1 MNKKIKKFISFLLV
15 FCFLFQQTGFA
26 QVAPQL
32 NIAGYMSQLRNSFVQ
47 DKFRP
52 LHLRYL
58 SYDNL
63 QNNFKLFLDKGDLR
77 QPDSKQLEGTTD
89 YLLSYFLVGVSLPNE
104 SFWVNLR
111 PDSPNNVIDSYLA
124 KTDVGKILLEADL
137 QLKKDTALATSP
149 STPEGKEYWNRLYKK
164 AGELFG
170 PGNVTIPTLT
180 RPWIVPGDIIISETE
195 TNAYIYKATLKVMLE
210 QDYLKGSSVYKF
222 DDQRMKTL
230 NEYASELIRELIIP
244 KLNRDIN
251 NAKRYAP
258 LRQVYYSLIMA
269 QWFKNKFEG
278 RPGLYSRLINTKNL
292 KGLTSKKSWNKDAY
306 FKEYQKSFKEG
317 EYNIKEPVY
326 SSYGQMFR
334 NYFSGGIM
342 LSLGAG
348 SGMGVKPPVV
358 VECLRPRDNPEKIN
372 FKTGFAAQASGG
384 SIDSLSPSET
394 EIITPIELLDETP
407 SLVETIQDPPSSLNT
422 EHQNVSLSQ
431 EPVKEPIIRRS
442 FIAKVLSAL
451 AALGVAGSSG
461 ASRIEGDF
469 YIPEEITI
477 QSQTIDVR
485 TGQVINDEGVVNKLK
500 IVGRTNYVSQDGR
513 RKVDVLIVEG
523 ARPSDGRGKFGHYDE
538 NLKKVIIYR
547 SGIADFVQK
556 VIDPALAGDIQR
568 VGLWENG
575 FGLSVDRF
583 RGSSA
588 KIIRDFFEANRFQNS
603 QEFIQAIE
611 KSVIR
616 HEAEHAFR
624 RVSPFNPRLMNTL
637 GAPSP
642 RFQAQDT
649 LEEFDARLVDLSG
662 DLAQIHLIVM
672 ANLAIGGADSSSTF
686 GIGII
691 FKELCGV
698 DLFSAVGEQQM
709 RQLADF
715 MVEFS
720 KKDAGA
726 ARRELSD
733 VSEEI
738 RAKYSLPGPLARSF
752 DWAEQILVVG
762 VLTAVNPSLG
772 SLVLSRRNLLGLKG
786 DTKSAASS
794 PVGSQNKKDSLI
806 ARRGFLGRI
815 GLVVA
820 ALLFGRVSPA
830 GESRGLFGLFSAD
843 ELPQKL
849 ADELEKIAG
858 ESTHPDIGTSG
869 FWRSRF
875 QTDDLTA
882 MRMARLYRQH
892 AEPVRSLQHS
902 QSQSV
907 FIRAVAGSIRNE
919 QRRFLENR
927 KDGLFEKDGRIYRII
942 STTLYTSKDGSQK
955 AQVLRVVAPAGETSG
970 NWFGVHYFQLG
981 NVVIINNT
989 AINEGVKNQLMPLV
1003 SGNIPA
1009 GSSRE
1014 GISDALAKELNSALS
1029 GILSKAL
1036 GSMSEQEV
1044 GQVVEDYLIEHE
1056 AEHLFNENINF
1067 MSSVL
1072 SSRAFRNK
1080 AEVLLQK
1087 VLGVQD
1093 ISEETEVIADEL
1105 DAQLTE
1111 LSGSYPQLW
1120 LMPSGEDTHPDSS
1133 VRSLI
1138 WGELCGFDIR
1148 AGNRNE
1154 GNLRRVRDFLSRLSR
1169 QDRVQ
1174 VRTFLNNKSR
1184 QIRAKYSL
1192 PDSLASI
1199 NNLAAPFF
1207 VGAGITAI
1215 RSTVNSPNLSRRAFL
1230 SLGAADKQS
1239 TSSPVDSALSAR
1251 DAASEDNV
1259 WPSIIRMS
1267 TEANRLEYSLSAVD
1281 ELSQSLQIRR
1291 PVIYDIGV
1299 GWAGEGGPVTTRELA
1314 DTLKGRAQVFG
1325 IGKQIP
1331 YCVVYT
1337 PELTV
1342 LFDEN
1347 NNILSWNRHQ
1357 DNRLVFHT
1365 GETLSA
1371 AQKAEALDL
1380 VTGLRAAAERTLAKR
1395 ISDFLRRA
1403 LGMQGAYE
1411 YKSGKNRIVF
1421 NPIKS
1426 YENKNLKFAKGDLFN
1441 LGDSLGAQGLP
1452 RADIV
1457 RISNVLMPHF
1467 ISKRES
1473 RQQNMSAMSEVLNS
1487 LLPFTQESGYVI
1499 VTYVPTEGIVPLSPG
1514 EEGVVY
1520 RKHNGR
1526 FIFDGYIFSVRTA
1539 VYANL
1544 GNIADFAS
1552 QQAFDSP
1559 VKKANLLG
1567 EAVNEAGRRDAEL
1580 WEFLTTGG
1588 TRKFGH
1594 GAELDAAEKEFNR
1607 KFGEVIVD
1615 VLATHGIQAQAWG
1628 SMVRVSYED
1637 YSAQDTSMKK
1647 DFMGAIRKDFLDK
1660 GMPLDVGVAQEILRP
1675 LAVASS
1681 PIDEQGSEQGDGALP
1696 EMHFNLSAPRAA
1708 ARNAVAILNP
1718 EQIHE
1723 MDLGVAMIVRHI
1735 QTKAPFIYTRWLRN
1749 LGFTPVANA
1758 RQLYSDMS
1766 YIASG
1771 NNKHAYYTEVVD
1783 EKGNR
1788 DSFIFATKLNTDR
1801 NEALFESGEQD
1812 MLERL
1817 QGTPWV
1823 PRFAGVAYI
1832 EINPNGGFGE
1842 VYTDHR
1848 YIRTERMATV
1858 AVEELIEGPTVASIA
1873 DANANLSIDI
1883 AKKCLASLL
1892 NIFFFLNEGRSG
1904 NFEGPSDFHFNNI
1917 IISERDGKQI
1927 AVVVDLGPKKQ
1938 YRNLE
1943 DFVLEI
1949 MQWYG
1954 DDKAGQALGALYDI
1968 DNWPG
1973 KYSRSAYFWDSWLKD
1988 FSAYC
1993 HSHNN
1998 RRYRK
2003 FAYIVDRFLLHER
2016 GINLFRGGRNR
2027 EPGPSSASSP
2037 VSLRE
2042 TVLMGLDAIGRAI
2055 TEGSV
2060 LIKTGDRE
2068 EDTFVLTRRQ
2078 LIAGS
2083 IAGLGTIFGA
2093 GVGLS
2098 LLGGKNRQQVSYA
2111 PKPPDPAT
2119 VSVETQIFSWDQGYD
2134 QNAQAYLDF
2143 ENRTSLPAEL
2153 QHSRYGV
2160 NRSGN
2165 HNLNNLYYAAM
2176 YALLA
2181 GVDPVFAIAH
2191 YIQEGRTDF
2200 GGNYIVQGRA
2210 VDGDFWRDTVAP
2222 RYLKAHEGQDVKNN
2236 PSIDDIVL
2244 DPLVGPFVYRRI
2256 LEEKLVDYPNQLA
2269 RKGNDFVAVPDA
2281 KTIEQAAKSL
2291 QLYQG
2296 WGWVSKAQTGR
2307 KSIDYTKGENKY
2319 QYGYSLLALMSLLQQ
2334 GDNKAIVDDI
2344 ISRAQEAV
2352 PARLREIL
2360 GELNGTQSVFKID
2373 VAKLKAGASSPI
2385 QERHSYLGRDGGN
2398 RLFIPG
2404 VISVVI
2410 HGIVIGIITL
2420 FSVFGEPLER
2430 NIPPMVYEVRFS
2442 LEHNMAVPESVEEQL
2457 LEQKATDIPDMIGRR
2472 LGAGQKY
2479 DIAQVGSLDAY
2490 HVFSQDFQQQDAM
2503 FDRFMVYSEHPEHRG
2518 QVLTD
2523 TQLGELFTPLNNI
2536 NNDDFGKRQH
2546 YYTGMNVNT
2555 EKIAEVLNA
2564 AQDSGIALNDA
2575 ENNLV
2580 DDLQQKGLLV
2590 REGNNFVA
2598 KSKAAIIGTPQVLFR
2613 DDAKMVMDHELGHAL
2628 YETDPT
2634 YRQQVHQIWDSLSP
2648 QDKES
2653 FRQLLD
2659 YFGYHP
2665 DVFETE
2671 FAEYLVDPDL
2681 FFNRL
2686 SSLRDEATVYSPGH
2700 EVENDKRHSAF
2711 KIMDRISENKS
2722 YRDGSHPGGRYLKD
2736 DFRAVVEKVWKGLY
2750 KAKTEAFKRANI
2762 SSGRLGSPEFE
2773 PNFDFTRPFSTDG
2786 GPVMAVKQ
2794 IVVTQESSVG
2804 NYESLRQYVDGK
2816 LERGSP
2822 KHREASALLE
2832 SYFSSHNKSDIYELR
2847 IGEDGKVTI
2856 EFVRSENTPYL
2867 AGEVQ
2872 KNLPSDSSYDA
2883 RQIIDGVVKAVDSHV
2898 WERKETAEVKRK
2910 VNLGGEEFELHISIG
2925 PYSRGSGT
2933 QMVEGSSVYIGAS
2946 KPGEKFDDARDVSV
2960 FGKGATVAEAMKK
2973 AQEDFLEV
2981 ARQKAVDLSPQQ
2993 SFSALTFN
3001 AGIAKIG
3008 ALLDGLQKQ
3017 EAGSADG
3024 SQESFVEVKKAIIIN
3039 GQACDL
3045 HFIQRA
3051 NLGAYEAH
3059 GSSKGIFETKIAIE
3073 RDGKTVGRLG
3083 VRVEGRIRTDSLNEA
3098 AKLLNDKIVKEGLSS
3113 LGVNVSSPLKKE
3125 VFGALE
3131 KAVSLTDAGS
3141 PASSPLENPN
3151 TQFYHGA
3158 SFYALYGALL
3168 AKEQGGAPNYSLWAS
3183 DKAFGYKVPVFKT
3196 EYDSPGGT
3204 ISVTNYLFTASQYA
3218 QKSQNT
3224 LKAFPT
3230 KNDYIAELRG
3240 ILLRNVALLEKINP
3254 DSYYA
3259 RHAQRTI
3266 GWIRQQLAVLR
3277 DVSEDEYQRM
3287 RTLTSVPLLVGTS
3300 GQVLKRENRNFHSD
3314 IAGDRA
3320 IYENI
3325 DLAQDVTEIRVAPE
3339 YVNAL
3344 DTLLKRMGIRS
3355 GIELVADEQLSLK
3368 DGSVSAEQLGAIATA
3383 SSPINDEAQLE
3394 FSFEA
3399 EPIRY
3404 FSLKPAPVEPPAL
3417 KSKFGLPWTGP
3428 KIITIG
3434 NEDFVL
3440 DIETG
3445 SISPGLTLR
3454 RKSDSKLITHVL
3466 FDTPEIMLLALGE
3479 RLEDY
3484 LFISR
3489 PRMNQDDEVKQKY
3502 NKRRY
3507 VQAMFNVIAQSL
3519 PVQKGILIEVD
3530 NAAALEHKNNIQET
3544 MLYSILARS
3553 GYSLQ
3558 ERLPYVYRK
3567 AGQYESYMALKSDS
3581 FGVETLKF
3589 NDGERIYIK
3598 FKNNASSPIQGWD
3611 EAQAQAAERISLA
3624 DYLGMIGQIKTL
3636 SGLAKAAL
3644 YLDSAH
3650 AKGYLKHIIDAE
3662 GLSEIDEAL
3671 YNRLVTLA
3679 AESTSISELRSVA
3692 LSPNRYLGSAYPLRL
3707 SQHLGELDALADRAL
3722 QKIEEIQQNS
3732 QQGMSTPTEEQ
3743 RVAKIKLAL
3752 GEYILNKAGSSY
3764 VIDDVAADSLAW
3776 RIYRVQEGGFN
3787 IQELNIR
3794 DLSRFPGVLS
3804 EADIPSL
3811 AGLGKASSS
3820 PVRRGNKEGQES
3832 SVTNRGSNAS
3842 EAALP
3847 KVKEKVNL
3855 QGKGE
3860 GIVSSVR
3867 EHPNVDLSIIE
3878 IEFSSGTEKYIWRE
3892 IKDTLTRS
3900 SSPVQEKIVDS
3911 QPNGKGGIDFRAL
3924 PIVTQPMISP
3934 TLGAVPLKNPVI
3946 AAPVALGKEWQEIED
3961 MINGGIIPS
3970 SERIKDYLSKCCK
3983 EDCLEGE
3990 IDRVLAC
3997 VAQILRLEE
4006 ERIVET
4012 DSSVQQLLVLL
4023 ESNKSAQ
4030 ELKYDLIEISVSPKE
4045 PKSIE

>member
-89 YLLSYFLVGVSLPNE
+89 YLLNYFLVGVSLPNE

-111 PDSPNNVIDSYLA
+111 PDSPNNVIDNYLA

-149 STPEGKEYWNRLYKK
+149 STPEGKEYWNRLYKR

-180 RPWIVPGDIIISETE
+180 RPWIVPGDIVISETE

-222 DDQRMKTL
+222 DDERMKTL

-269 QWFKNKFEG
+269 QWFKKKFEG

-384 SIDSLSPSET
+384 SIDSLSPSGT
-394 EIITPIELLDETP
+394 EIITPIELLGET
-407 SLVETIQDPPSSLNT
+407 
-422 EHQNVSLSQ
+422 
-431 EPVKEPIIRRS
+431 
-442 FIAKVLSAL
+442 
-451 AALGVAGSSG
+451 
-461 ASRIEGDF
+461 
-469 YIPEEITI
+469 
-477 QSQTIDVR
+477 
-485 TGQVINDEGVVNKLK
+485 
-500 IVGRTNYVSQDGR
+500 
-513 RKVDVLIVEG
+513 
-523 ARPSDGRGKFGHYDE
+523 
-538 NLKKVIIYR
+538 
-547 SGIADFVQK
+547 
-556 VIDPALAGDIQR
+556 
-568 VGLWENG
+568 
-575 FGLSVDRF
+575 
-583 RGSSA
+583 
-588 KIIRDFFEANRFQNS
+588 
-603 QEFIQAIE
+603 
-611 KSVIR
+611 
-616 HEAEHAFR
+616 
-624 RVSPFNPRLMNTL
+624 
-637 GAPSP
+637 
-642 RFQAQDT
+642 
-649 LEEFDARLVDLSG
+649 
-662 DLAQIHLIVM
+662 
-672 ANLAIGGADSSSTF
+672 
-686 GIGII
+686 
-691 FKELCGV
+691 
-698 DLFSAVGEQQM
+698 
-709 RQLADF
+709 
-715 MVEFS
+715 
-720 KKDAGA
+720 
-726 ARRELSD
+726 
-733 VSEEI
+733 
-738 RAKYSLPGPLARSF
+738 
-752 DWAEQILVVG
+752 
-762 VLTAVNPSLG
+762 
-772 SLVLSRRNLLGLKG
+772 
-786 DTKSAASS
+786 SS
-794 PVGSQNKKDSLI
+794 PINNQASN
-806 ARRGFLGRI
+806 
-815 GLVVA
+815 
-820 ALLFGRVSPA
+820 
-830 GESRGLFGLFSAD
+830 
-843 ELPQKL
+843 
-849 ADELEKIAG
+849 
-858 ESTHPDIGTSG
+858 
-869 FWRSRF
+869 
-875 QTDDLTA
+875 
-882 MRMARLYRQH
+882 
-892 AEPVRSLQHS
+892 
-902 QSQSV
+902 
-907 FIRAVAGSIRNE
+907 
-919 QRRFLENR
+919 
-927 KDGLFEKDGRIYRII
+927 
-942 STTLYTSKDGSQK
+942 
-955 AQVLRVVAPAGETSG
+955 VAPA
-970 NWFGVHYFQLG
+970 Q
-981 NVVIINNT
+981 
-989 AINEGVKNQLMPLV
+989 
-1003 SGNIPA
+1003 
-1009 GSSRE
+1009 
-1014 GISDALAKELNSALS
+1014 DA
-1029 GILSKAL
+1029 
-1036 GSMSEQEV
+1036 V
-1044 GQVVEDYLIEHE
+1044 
-1056 AEHLFNENINF
+1056 
-1067 MSSVL
+1067 
-1072 SSRAFRNK
+1072 
-1080 AEVLLQK
+1080 
-1087 VLGVQD
+1087 
-1093 ISEETEVIADEL
+1093 
-1105 DAQLTE
+1105 
-1111 LSGSYPQLW
+1111 
-1120 LMPSGEDTHPDSS
+1120 
-1133 VRSLI
+1133 
-1138 WGELCGFDIR
+1138 
-1148 AGNRNE
+1148 
-1154 GNLRRVRDFLSRLSR
+1154 
-1169 QDRVQ
+1169 
-1174 VRTFLNNKSR
+1174 
-1184 QIRAKYSL
+1184 
-1192 PDSLASI
+1192 
-1199 NNLAAPFF
+1199 
-1207 VGAGITAI
+1207 
-1215 RSTVNSPNLSRRAFL
+1215 
-1230 SLGAADKQS
+1230 
-1239 TSSPVDSALSAR
+1239 
-1251 DAASEDNV
+1251 SEDDV
-1259 WPSIIRMS
+1259 WPNIIRMS
-1267 TEANRLEYSLSAVD
+1267 TAADRLEYSLSAVG
-1281 ELSQSLQIRR
+1281 ELAQSLQIRR
-1291 PVIYDIGV
+1291 PVVYDIGV
-1299 GWAGEGGPVTTRELA
+1299 GWAGEDGPVTTRELA

-1325 IGKQIP
+1325 IDKQIP

-1342 LFDEN
+1342 LFDQD

-1371 AQKAEALDL
+1371 KQKAEALDL
-1380 VTGLRAAAERTLAKR
+1380 VTGLRAAAERSLKKR

-1411 YKSGKNRIVF
+1411 HRSGKNRIVF

-1426 YENKNLKFAKGDLFN
+1426 YEKKNLKFVKGDLFD
-1441 LGDSLGAQGLP
+1441 LSGSLETQGLP
-1452 RADIV
+1452 RADII

-1473 RQQNMSAMSEVLNS
+1473 RQQNMTAMSRALSS
-1487 LLPFTQESGYVI
+1487 LLPFTQEGGYVV
-1499 VTYVPTEGIVPLSPG
+1499 VTYVPTEGIVSLSPG

-1520 RKHNGR
+1520 RKQNGR

-1544 GNIADFAS
+1544 GNILDSAS
-1552 QQAFDSP
+1552 QQAFESP
-1559 VKKANLLG
+1559 VKKANIFG
-1567 EAVNEAGRRDAEL
+1567 EAVNEAGRRDPEL

-1607 KFGEVIVD
+1607 KFGQVIVD
-1615 VLATHGIQAQAWG
+1615 VLATHGIQAQVWG

-1637 YSAQDTSMKK
+1637 YSAQDSSMKK
-1647 DFMGAIRKDFLDK
+1647 DFMGAIRSDFLDK
-1660 GMPLDVGVAQEILRP
+1660 GIPLDTEAAQGTRRSFT
-1675 LAVASS
+1675 AASS
-1681 PIDEQGSEQGDGALP
+1681 PIDEQSNEQENAALP

-1708 ARNAVAILNP
+1708 ARNAVAILSP
-1718 EQIHE
+1718 SQIHE
-1723 MDLGVAMIVRHI
+1723 MDLGVAMVVRHI

-1749 LGFTPVANA
+1749 LGFTPVTSA
-1758 RQLYSDMS
+1758 RKLYSDMS

-1788 DSFIFATKLNTDR
+1788 DSFIFATKLNTGR
-1801 NEALFESGEQD
+1801 NEALFEDGEQD

-1832 EINPNGGFGE
+1832 EINPNGSFGE
-1842 VYTDHR
+1842 IYTDHH
-1848 YIRTERMATV
+1848 YVRTERMATV

-1873 DANANLSIDI
+1873 DANANLSVDI
-1883 AKKCLASLL
+1883 ARKCFASLL

-1904 NFEGPSDFHFNNI
+1904 DFEGPSDFHFNNI

-1943 DFVLEI
+1943 DFVLEL

-1954 DDKAGQALGALYDI
+1954 DDKVGQALGALYDV

-1973 KYSRSAYFWDSWLKD
+1973 KYSRSAEFWDSWLKD

-1993 HSHNN
+1993 HKHNN

-2003 FAYIVDRFLLHER
+2003 FAYITDRFLLHER
-2016 GINLFRGGRNR
+2016 GINLFRGGSR
-2027 EPGPSSASSP
+2027 EPGPSSVSSP
-2037 VSLRE
+2037 VSLRD

-2060 LIKTGDRE
+2060 LIRTGDRE

-2083 IAGLGTIFGA
+2083 IAGLGAVFGA

-2098 LLGGKNRQQVSYA
+2098 LLGSKNRQQVSYA

-2119 VSVETQIFSWDQGYD
+2119 VSIETQIFSWTEGYD

-2143 ENRTSLPAEL
+2143 ENRSSLPAEL

-2165 HNLNNLYYAAM
+2165 HNLNNLYYAAL

-2236 PSIDDIVL
+2236 PSVDDIVL

-2307 KSIDYTKGENKY
+2307 RSIDYTKGENQY

-2334 GDNKAIVDDI
+2334 GDNKAIIDDV
-2344 ISRAQEAV
+2344 ISRARGAIPSWV
-2352 PARLREIL
+2352 KTRLD
-2360 GELNGTQSVFKID
+2360 ELNGAQSTFKID

-2442 LEHNMAVPESVEEQL
+2442 LEHNMAVPESVEEQP

-3339 YVNAL
+3339 YVNVL
-3344 DTLLKRMGIRS
+3344 DALLKRMGIRS
-3355 GIELVADEQLSLK
+3355 GVELIADEQLSLK

-4006 ERIVET
+4006 ERVVET